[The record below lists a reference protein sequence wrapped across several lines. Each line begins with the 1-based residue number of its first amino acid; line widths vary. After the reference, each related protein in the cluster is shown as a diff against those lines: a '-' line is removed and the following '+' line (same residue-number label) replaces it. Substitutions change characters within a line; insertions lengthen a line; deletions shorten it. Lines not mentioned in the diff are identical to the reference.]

1 MMQICKLQVTSH
13 LSSIRCESKDH
24 FSQEFC
30 YLKNEKFQIQKKIG
44 VICKSLTK
52 ISPIKMKCR
61 SMASEYLPVGIP
73 VLQIK
78 DIRVDRAAILIFVG
92 SCYFL
97 HHEPTEHW
105 KIWNP
110 VLKTEILLIFLLF
123 FRQTSYRVL
132 HFETRLYKFAA

>member
-1 MMQICKLQVTSH
+1 
-13 LSSIRCESKDH
+13 
-24 FSQEFC
+24 
-30 YLKNEKFQIQKKIG
+30 
-44 VICKSLTK
+44 
-52 ISPIKMKCR
+52 MKCR

-78 DIRVDRAAILIFVG
+78 DIRVDRAAILILVG

-97 HHEPTEHW
+97 HQEPTKHW

-110 VLKTEILLIFLLF
+110 VLKTEKLLIFLLF

-132 HFETRLYKFAA
+132 HFETKLYKFAALYSDMNVAFCLIYSQLIQLNPFLLSLSLLLGQKLLALSTSEYSWDS